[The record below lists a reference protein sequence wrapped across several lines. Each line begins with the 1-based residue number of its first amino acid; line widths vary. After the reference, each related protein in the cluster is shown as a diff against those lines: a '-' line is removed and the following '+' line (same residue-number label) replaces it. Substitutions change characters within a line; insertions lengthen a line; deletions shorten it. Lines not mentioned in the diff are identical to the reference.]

1 MERELADRVA
11 LVTGGSR
18 GIGRAVVEELARR
31 GAAVVFTYARSEVE
45 AAAIARGAAAA
56 GLAVEAVRC
65 DSRDAAAVAACVE
78 GVVRGRGRLDIL
90 VCNAGVTRDQ
100 FLMLM
105 PEEEFVEVIDTNLV
119 GAFRFA
125 KAACR
130 PMLAQKSGAIVTIS
144 SVAAAFGI
152 AGQTNYCASKGGL
165 AAFTRALA
173 AELAP
178 KGVRANAV
186 LPGFIETEMT
196 AKMPRQAKLAAK
208 ERILSGRFGR
218 PEEVARV
225 VAFLVSD
232 AASYVVGQ
240 EIVVDGG
247 LTSAVSA

>member
-1 MERELADRVA
+1 MGRELADRIA

-31 GAAVVFTYARSEVE
+31 GAHVVFTYARSSEE
-45 AAAIARGAAAA
+45 AAAIAREAAAA
-56 GLAVEAVRC
+56 GLSVEAVAC
-65 DSRDAAAVAACVE
+65 DSRDSAAVAACVE

-90 VCNAGVTRDQ
+90 VCNAGVTRDG
-100 FLMLM
+100 FLMMM

-130 PMLAQKSGAIVTIS
+130 PMLAQRSGAIVAIS
-144 SVAAAFGI
+144 SVAASFGI
-152 AGQTNYCASKGGL
+152 AGQTNYCASKGGIT
-165 AAFTRALA
+165 AFTRALA

-178 KGVRANAV
+178 KGVRVNAV
-186 LPGFIETEMT
+186 LPGFVDTEMT
-196 AKMPRQAKLAAK
+196 AKMPRQVKLAAK
-208 ERILSGRFGR
+208 ERILLGRLGR

-232 AASYVVGQ
+232 DASYVVGQ

-247 LTSAVSA
+247 LTSTVSA

>member
-1 MERELADRVA
+1 MGRELTDRIA

-31 GAAVVFTYARSEVE
+31 GAHVAFTYARSEAE
-45 AAAIARGAAAA
+45 AAAIATGAAAA
-56 GLAVEAVRC
+56 GLSVEAIRC
-65 DSRDAAAVAACVE
+65 DSRDSGAVAACVE
-78 GVVRGRGRLDIL
+78 GVVRARGRLDIL
-90 VCNAGVTRDQ
+90 VCNAGVTRDG
-100 FLMLM
+100 FLMMM

-130 PMLAQKSGAIVTIS
+130 PMLAQKSGAIVAIS

-165 AAFTRALA
+165 TAFTRALA

-178 KGVRANAV
+178 KGVRVNAV
-186 LPGFIETEMT
+186 LPGFVDTEMT
-196 AKMPRQAKLAAK
+196 AKMPRQVKLAAK
-208 ERILSGRFGR
+208 ERILVGRFGR

-232 AASYVVGQ
+232 DASYVIGQ

-247 LTSAVSA
+247 LTSTVGA